1 LVAIDNYRTI
11 QYVFIHEVDIG
22 INRFID
28 FEPSCIIKKG
38 AAMTIFHKV

>member
-1 LVAIDNYRTI
+1 LVAIDNYRT
-11 QYVFIHEVDIG
+11 IHEVDIG

-28 FEPSCIIKKG
+28 FEPSCVIKKG